1 MVMTGSS
8 NLHSIDNHEIKVN
21 MKWNVALDHRL
32 PHVKKGQIWHI
43 FLVTSVDWFVISF
56 DIYEDFG
63 ARSRYHRQ
71 RWIIASYS
79 FLWTAITYPCLRY
92 LLRAP
97 KSSYVLIQIKFQQ
110 KLSVVSSSVVPWAI
124 PEIDHPPLFF
134 AAICW
139 RWSQVISQ
147 CFPWTDST
155 ANCRLLIFHWF
166 LSTSISSW
174 DIMVK
179 DGLLCVDSYFFGI
192 QCIVAVLL
200 FLYPQTKELLH
211 FWKKIFFIFHWLLW
225 PTVSKNRVNIG

>member
-8 NLHSIDNHEIKVN
+8 NLHSIDNHEIEVN

-32 PHVKKGQIWHI
+32 PHVKKGQIWHT

-71 RWIIASYS
+71 RWIIAPYS
-79 FLWTAITYPCLRY
+79 FLWTAITCPCLRY

-124 PEIDHPPLFF
+124 PEIDHPPLFS

-179 DGLLCVDSYFFGI
+179 DGLLCVDSYFFWHTMYRCSFTVFISPNKGI
-192 QCIVAVLL
+192 IALL
-200 FLYPQTKELLH
+200 
-211 FWKKIFFIFHWLLW
+211 KKIFFIFH
-225 PTVSKNRVNIG
+225 